1 MNGMFFE
8 IKGITKRYGGLEANS
23 DVSLHVNQH
32 EIVGLIGPNGAGKST
47 LFQIIDGFVK
57 PDAGT
62 ILYKGK
68 NLTNLATSKINKAGI
83 ACTFQHAQL
92 FPNLDVLES
101 VMIGAYCRTSD
112 KAAARQETEKL
123 LAYTELKGKE
133 TALINKLTMFDRKRV
148 ELTAALATQPEFL
161 LLDELF
167 AGLNSSEVS
176 EMVELTRRIHREM
189 KITFLIIEHV
199 IKVIMSICERVYVL
213 DYGKII
219 AECKPEELSKNPLVV
234 KAYLGEEYDA
244 S

>member
-1 MNGMFFE
+1 MFFE
-8 IKGITKRYGGLEANS
+8 IKGITKRYGGLVANS
-23 DVSLHVNQH
+23 NVNLHVNEH

-47 LFQIIDGFVK
+47 LFQIIDGFVR
-57 PDAGT
+57 PDAGE
-62 ILYKGK
+62 ILFKGQ
-68 NLTNLATSKINKAGI
+68 NLTKLVTSKINKTGV

-92 FPNLDVLES
+92 FPQLDVLES
-101 VMIGAYCRTSD
+101 VMIGAYCRTYD
-112 KAAARQETEKL
+112 KAAALREARRL
-123 LAYTELKGKE
+123 IAFTELEGKE
-133 TALINKLTMFDRKRV
+133 STRIDKLTMFDRKRV
-148 ELTAALATQPEFL
+148 ELTAALATQPDIL

-176 EMVELTRRIHREM
+176 EMVELTRRIHQEM
-189 KITFLIIEHV
+189 KMTFLIVEHV
-199 IKVIMSICERVYVL
+199 IKVIMSMCQRVYVL